1 MKLKDKEFLKKIFEK
16 SNFWSVQIAKEAIKR
31 AEKKKKDLV
40 VVRCAAT
47 PTGVLHIGNANE
59 LIRSYLIK
67 ISIEIL
73 GKKAKVIYTS
83 DDRDPMRGFPL
94 KIADKEKNLI
104 EFKERNHYE
113 LHYDGFPVFAIPDP
127 FKCHSS
133 YSEHFVSL
141 LFDELKSIG
150 IDEIEYYSPNI
161 LYYQDKN
168 WQKLVK
174 EAMNKREK
182 INKIL
187 SELKEH
193 IREYPFAVICE
204 NCGRIGSTNVLNYD
218 PETEEIEY
226 LCESRRLKKKTVEG
240 CGYKGKT
247 KIRNGKLDW
256 YVEWAL
262 DWKYFDADV
271 EPLSKEHYV
280 SSWKVSPKISRE
292 VFNQEEPIPVL
303 YELFTINGKKMSSSK
318 GNIYNINFFLK
329 ILEPEV
335 FVYYLYTKRP
345 FVQREIT
352 LSRINQAV
360 DEFDKLEEEV
370 FNSLEKEKLSQ
381 DEIDKIVNYYLS
393 FFGKIPENKP
403 VRVNYS
409 FLAVIGQLLL
419 PKELINNTEIPL
431 IKLDPNLLERYDFVF
446 SKIREILK
454 RTGHIKKDLNNF
466 EFYKIIDRARKAS
479 FWARNFAPSFLKIE
493 LNQKKE
499 DLEFNNE
506 EKEILNFILNVIE
519 DLDKE
524 EKINLD
530 DLQTKIHKKISEK
543 LDSREFYKK
552 LYKILIGKEGGPKI
566 SSLIVAKKEEIKK
579 IIMGYL

>member
-1 MKLKDKEFLKKIFEK
+1 
-16 SNFWSVQIAKEAIKR
+16 
-31 AEKKKKDLV
+31 
-40 VVRCAAT
+40 
-47 PTGVLHIGNANE
+47 
-59 LIRSYLIK
+59 
-67 ISIEIL
+67 
-73 GKKAKVIYTS
+73 
-83 DDRDPMRGFPL
+83 
-94 KIADKEKNLI
+94 
-104 EFKERNHYE
+104 
-113 LHYDGFPVFAIPDP
+113 
-127 FKCHSS
+127 
-133 YSEHFVSL
+133 
-141 LFDELKSIG
+141 
-150 IDEIEYYSPNI
+150 EYYSPNI

-204 NCGRIGSTNVLNYD
+204 NCGRIGSTNILNYD

-403 VRVNYS
+403 VRVSYS

>member
-187 SELKEH
+187 
-193 IREYPFAVICE
+193 
-204 NCGRIGSTNVLNYD
+204 
-218 PETEEIEY
+218 
-226 LCESRRLKKKTVEG
+226 
-240 CGYKGKT
+240 
-247 KIRNGKLDW
+247 
-256 YVEWAL
+256 
-262 DWKYFDADV
+262 
-271 EPLSKEHYV
+271 
-280 SSWKVSPKISRE
+280 
-292 VFNQEEPIPVL
+292 
-303 YELFTINGKKMSSSK
+303 
-318 GNIYNINFFLK
+318 
-329 ILEPEV
+329 
-335 FVYYLYTKRP
+335 
-345 FVQREIT
+345 
-352 LSRINQAV
+352 
-360 DEFDKLEEEV
+360 
-370 FNSLEKEKLSQ
+370 
-381 DEIDKIVNYYLS
+381 
-393 FFGKIPENKP
+393 
-403 VRVNYS
+403 
-409 FLAVIGQLLL
+409 
-419 PKELINNTEIPL
+419 
-431 IKLDPNLLERYDFVF
+431 
-446 SKIREILK
+446 
-454 RTGHIKKDLNNF
+454 
-466 EFYKIIDRARKAS
+466 
-479 FWARNFAPSFLKIE
+479 
-493 LNQKKE
+493 
-499 DLEFNNE
+499 
-506 EKEILNFILNVIE
+506 
-519 DLDKE
+519 
-524 EKINLD
+524 
-530 DLQTKIHKKISEK
+530 
-543 LDSREFYKK
+543 
-552 LYKILIGKEGGPKI
+552 
-566 SSLIVAKKEEIKK
+566 
-579 IIMGYL
+579 